1 VAAFSLLGN
10 AKTKP
15 TVTEATSWAETILRA
30 AQAYG
35 PTLEDS
41 MVIQVAQTLV
51 TKENLKDLALEYA
64 RKAEKSLT
72 DKVPAESHLR
82 VLKVLATALRN
93 SNETDELR
101 DVDARIAKLD
111 AIVTPPASRI
121 SPAGDPSDPKLA
133 LKPDQ
138 VAIEYIA
145 HACFRIHSATGTRIL
160 IDPYASR
167 AWLGYDFPQELAADA
182 VLITHPH
189 YDHDAGQFIGR
200 KAPWTPEV
208 RVLREPGADTV
219 GDIRVTGLRGKH
231 ADPWGK
237 EFGQR
242 NTIWL
247 LEVASLRIAHLGDN
261 GPLTKAHVQELGRVD
276 ILMMPIDA
284 QYHILKEQEIRE
296 IRSALRPRVLIP
308 MHYRI
313 PDLEASQDSPAD
325 LGPIDPWL
333 AKEKNA
339 IRLKNNQTIFTAA
352 SLPLAEQIIIFHH
365 SPRVRAAQRQ

>member
-1 VAAFSLLGN
+1 MKKLLNKPFTKWLVGCLGVLLIGWIIYLTPLGRELTVILLGKMGSVAVPLLQHALQDEDYGVRSAAEN
-10 AKTKP
+10 A
-15 TVTEATSWAETILRA
+15 
-30 AQAYG
+30 
-35 PTLEDS
+35 
-41 MVIQVAQTLV
+41 
-51 TKENLKDLALEYA
+51 LKALG
-64 RKAEKSLT
+64 
-72 DKVPAESHLR
+72 
-82 VLKVLATALRN
+82 ATAVPSFGRAL
-93 SNETDELR
+93 S
-101 DVDARIAKLD
+101 DVS
-111 AIVTPPASRI
+111 PPPSRI
-121 SPAGDPSDPKLA
+121 SAAGDPSDLKLA

-167 AWLGYDFPQELAADA
+167 VWLGKIIPQQLAADA

-219 GDIRVTGLRGKH
+219 GDIRVTGIRGKH

-261 GPLTKAHVQELGRVD
+261 GPLTKANVQELGRVD

-284 QYHILKEQEIRE
+284 QYHILKELEIRE

-313 PDLEASQDSPAD
+313 PDLEASQNSPAD

-339 IRLKNNQTIFTAA
+339 SRLKNNQTIFTGA
-352 SLPLAEQIIIFHH
+352 SLPLAEQIILFHH
-365 SPRVRAAQRQ
+365 SPRVRAAQRLLPRRSVLHQPSGKPA